1 MRNISKII
9 AAAAFAAAAIP
20 AAFADSGSTWVGGE
34 AGFASHPAQSGLTRE
49 QVRAELAQFVRDGG
63 SLASGELDF
72 KQPHQHAYADRDGR
86 RVHDDS
92 AATMGNSAASF
103 TAPAAPAAALS
114 WTERQDLIGGPN

>member
-9 AAAAFAAAAIP
+9 ATAALAAAAIP
-20 AAFADSGSTWVGGE
+20 AAFAGSGSTWVGGE
-34 AGFASHPAQSGLTRE
+34 AGFATHPVQTGLTRA

-63 SLASGELDF
+63 SLASGERDY
-72 KQPHQHAYADRDGR
+72 KQPHQHAYANRDGR

-92 AATMGNSAASF
+92 AATMGNSSASLY
-103 TAPAAPAAALS
+103 APAAPVAARS